1 MKESN
6 KKEKR
11 KQKTLK
17 LKRNVEDRIAVVYEL
32 GVYT

>member
-17 LKRNVEDRIAVVYEL
+17 LKRNVEYRITAIYEL
-32 GVYT
+32 GFYT

>member
-1 MKESN
+1 MKESI

-17 LKRNVEDRIAVVYEL
+17 LKRNVEDRITVVYEL

>member
-17 LKRNVEDRIAVVYEL
+17 LKGNVEDRITVIYEL

>member
-17 LKRNVEDRIAVVYEL
+17 LKRNVEDRITVVYEL